1 MQITGKAMA
10 EIIKVYPENPSEKA
24 IRRIIEVL
32 QDGGIIVYPTDT
44 VYSFGC
50 DLHRQKS
57 IDEIARLKG
66 IKPKEAD
73 FSIIFN
79 DLGHLADYTRPM
91 ESSVFKTLKR
101 SLPGPFTFIL
111 EASNAVP
118 KLFGSSKRT
127 IGIRIPDHP
136 IPRLLVT
143 ELGRPIIASSVH
155 DSDAVI
161 EYTTD
166 PELIAEKYGHI
177 VDIVVD
183 CGYGDNHASTVVDMT
198 SGAPVLIREGKGD
211 LALVF

>member
-1 MQITGKAMA
+1 MA
-10 EIIKVYPENPSEKA
+10 EIFKIYPDSPSEKA
-24 IRRIIEVL
+24 IRRIVDVL

-50 DLHRQKS
+50 DLLRQKS
-57 IDEIARLKG
+57 IDQVARIKG

-79 DLGHLADYTRPM
+79 DLGHLANYTRPI

-101 SLPGPFTFIL
+101 SLPGPYTFIL
-111 EASNAVP
+111 EASRAVP
-118 KLFGSSKRT
+118 KIFGSNKRT

-136 IPRLLVT
+136 IPRLLV
-143 ELGRPIIASSVH
+143 EVLGRPIIASSVN
-155 DSDAVI
+155 DQDEVI

-166 PELIAEKYGHI
+166 PELINEKYGKQ
-177 VDIVVD
+177 VDLIVD

-198 SGAPVLIREGKGD
+198 SGEAVVLREGKGSLD
-211 LALVF
+211 NLS